1 MHLTLES
8 AIAFIN
14 ASLAPA
20 VLFTGVGLLL
30 AGLQAKYSTIVSVI
44 RSLNRER
51 RELESAA
58 EGARSERLATLGEQ
72 IHSLMRR
79 AKLVRNSICS
89 FYLTIFFLVGSSI
102 LIGLRVLAIGVPIAV
117 IFVFFGVALAVLF
130 AGIAFATREALLS
143 YHIVKVEVK
152 QWTT

>member
-1 MHLTLES
+1 MDLNLES

-44 RSLNRER
+44 RVLNRER
-51 RELESAA
+51 RELEAA
-58 EGARSERLATLGEQ
+58 AGAGAPQRLATLGEQ

-79 AKLVRNSICS
+79 AKLVRNSVCS

-102 LIGLRVLAIGVPIAV
+102 LIGLRVLGIGVPIV
-117 IFVFFGVALAVLF
+117 IVFVFFGAALAVLF

-143 YHIVKVEVK
+143 YHIVQAEVK
-152 QWTT
+152 QWTR

>member
-1 MHLTLES
+1 MQLTLDS
-8 AIAFIN
+8 AISFIN

-44 RSLNRER
+44 RSLNREGR
-51 RELESAA
+51 GLGLPPAGSGSDRLGILE
-58 EGARSERLATLGEQ
+58 TQ
-72 IHSLMRR
+72 IRSLMQR
-79 AKLVRNSICS
+79 AKLVRNAICS

-102 LIGLRVLAIGVPIAV
+102 LIGLRVLGLGIPILVVFA
-117 IFVFFGVALAVLF
+117 FFGLALAMLF

-143 YHIVKVEVK
+143 YQIVEAEIR
-152 QWTT
+152 Q